1 MKENYSADALARTF
15 GADTETAQD
24 LVSALY
30 ETLCRRE
37 DAAIDAD
44 FDRWKE
50 LTDAAGGLDLAGRP
64 RAVDALAKAYGVAID
79 RRRPEALLFA
89 LHTYYAL
96 LVKLLPALVMAV
108 RHDAPNPIDQL
119 AQAGPGEP
127 FRRELQRL
135 LSSDTFGD
143 LHVVDFFTEDPFSWY
158 MSAWSETLERAIR
171 QVVERLL
178 GFDPNPTS
186 GDLLK
191 PLYLSLF
198 PRAVRH
204 RLGEYYT
211 PDWLVEHLLDAVG
224 YEGDRTTRVLDPTC
238 GSGTF
243 LMAAIRRI
251 LDRRPP
257 RVEREELVRAILA
270 GVVGFD
276 LNPLAVMAAKANYL
290 IALRDV
296 LPTSGRIKIPI
307 HLRDAILDDPRSR
320 ETGPESFD
328 YVVGNPPWIAWDNLP
343 EAYRR
348 ATKPLWKRY
357 GLFSLSG
364 TAARH
369 GGAKKDL
376 SMLVLYVAADRY
388 LKPNGRLALVMTQTL
403 FQTRGA
409 GDGFRRFRLG
419 PDGDWLHV
427 LQVDDMVAI
436 RPFDDTSNWTSTL
449 VLEKGSPT
457 RFPVP
462 YVVWSPGDDDS
473 SRFIR
478 RTLRAEP
485 IQPDRPGSPWF
496 VRPDGFDVPLEQLVG
511 PSDYTA
517 HLGANTG
524 GANGIYWLNLIEMID
539 TGVRVENMAGK
550 SRRHIETVQ
559 ASLEPDLLFPLLRWS
574 DVSRYRTTA
583 SAHLLL
589 AQDPSTRTGIDETLM
604 QQKFP
609 QAYAYLQR
617 FEDTLRAR
625 AAYRQYQHDK
635 PFYSM
640 YNVGPYTLA
649 PVKVVWRRMDRR
661 INAAVVEEVSD
672 PYLGRRTVIPQET
685 CVLIACDSPDEAH
698 YLCAV
703 LNSAIVGFLVTAHSV
718 RGGKGFGS
726 PGILD
731 YLRLKQFEPN
741 DPRHQQLAAAS
752 RRAHRAVDSHDAVD
766 EIQREIDRL
775 AGRLW
780 GLEETDLATMFYS
793 SSTPGEW

>member
-15 GADTETAQD
+15 GADTETARD
-24 LVSALY
+24 VVSALY
-30 ETLCRRE
+30 ESLCRAD

-44 FDRWKE
+44 LAHWKE
-50 LTDAAGGLDLAGRP
+50 LTDAAGGLDLVGRP
-64 RAVDALAKAYGVAID
+64 QAIDALAKAYRVAVD
-79 RRRPEALLFA
+79 QQRPEALLFA

-96 LVKLLPALVMAV
+96 LVKLLPALVMAAGRDV
-108 RHDAPNPIDQL
+108 PKAIEQL
-119 AQAGPGEP
+119 TQAGPGEP

-135 LSSDTFGD
+135 LSNDTFGD
-143 LHVVDFFTEDPFSWY
+143 LQVVDLWAKDPFSWY
-158 MSAWSETLERAIR
+158 LRIWSDTMERAVR
-171 QVVERLL
+171 QVVERLA
-178 GFDPNPTS
+178 GFDPNPTC

-191 PLYLSLF
+191 PLYMSLF

-211 PDWLVEHLLDAVG
+211 PDWLVEHVLDAAR
-224 YEGDRTTRVLDPTC
+224 YEGDRCTRVLDPTC

-257 RVEREELVRAILA
+257 SVAREELGRAILA

-290 IALRDV
+290 MALRDV
-296 LPTSGRIKIPI
+296 LPKSGRIEIPI
-307 HLRDAILDDPRSR
+307 HLRDAILDGPISA

-343 EAYRR
+343 DAYRQ
-348 ATKPLWKRY
+348 ATKPLWQQY

-388 LKPNGRLALVMTQTL
+388 LKPSGRLAMVMTQTL

-436 RPFDDTSNWTSTL
+436 RPFEGTSNWTSTL

-462 YVVWSPGDDDS
+462 YVVWSPGDDDP
-473 SRFIR
+473 SRFTR
-478 RTLRAEP
+478 QTLRAEP

-496 VRPDGFDVPLEQLVG
+496 VRPSGFDVPLTQLVG

-524 GANGIYWLNLIEMID
+524 GANGIYWLKLVETTD
-539 TGVRVENMAGK
+539 TGLRVENLAGK
-550 SRRHIETVQ
+550 SRRPIETVQ
-559 ASLEPDLLFPLLRWS
+559 ASLEPDLLFPLVRWS
-574 DVSRYRTTA
+574 DVSRYRATA

-604 QQKFP
+604 QQEYP
-609 QAYAYLQR
+609 QAYAYLQH
-617 FEDTLRAR
+617 FEDALRAR
-625 AAYRQYQHDK
+625 AAYRQYQDDK

-640 YNVGPYTLA
+640 YNIGPYTMA

-661 INAAVVEEVSD
+661 INAAVVEEVTD
-672 PYLGRRTVIPQET
+672 PHLGRRTVIPQET
-685 CVLIACDSPDEAH
+685 CVLIACDSSDEAH

-752 RRAHRAVDSHDAVD
+752 RRAHRAVDSDDALGK
-766 EIQREIDRL
+766 IQREIDRL

-780 GLEETDLATMFYS
+780 GLNKGDLAAIV
-793 SSTPGEW
+793 E